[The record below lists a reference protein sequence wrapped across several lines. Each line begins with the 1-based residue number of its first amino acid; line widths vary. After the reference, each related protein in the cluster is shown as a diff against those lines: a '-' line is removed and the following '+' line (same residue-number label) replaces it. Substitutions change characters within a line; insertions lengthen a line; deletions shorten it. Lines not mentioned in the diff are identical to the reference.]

1 MPAAIWILMFL
12 VGSAMAGSGIIVPVL
27 PIYGQTFSSSA
38 TLVGML
44 ITVFGIA
51 RLTANFPSGLA
62 YGRFGARNLMIAGN
76 ALLFC
81 GAVGAALAT
90 SMSFLLACRVLQGV
104 GSGVFLTTA
113 GVVIA
118 NHSKPGTRG
127 RLLALY
133 QTAIF
138 VGAAIGPVVGG
149 YIAAAFGLTGPFWAY
164 AIISLCAIIA
174 SAVFSQPDNGLSNS
188 EAKAAL
194 GPGLRLLI
202 GDVRFAAN
210 LAMAFASGFSRTSA
224 LWQSIPLL
232 AASRHGMGYDMI
244 GLAVT
249 VTALANVVVLPLA
262 GRLTDRYGSRKLPPF
277 SAALFAGALLLI
289 AFSPGQVGFWSGVV
303 LAGIAGG
310 LNGPSLAAALVEM
323 SPGGLIGPAMGAQR
337 TASDLGFVTG
347 PVAVG
352 LIADLTRFGQVGGL
366 VLTASLLV
374 LAGVIWIAAT
384 RRIR

>member
-1 MPAAIWILMFL
+1 MFL

-44 ITVFGIA
+44 ITVFGVA

-76 ALLFC
+76 MLLFI
-81 GAVGAALAT
+81 GAVGAALA
-90 SMSFLLACRVLQGV
+90 SGMVFLLACRVMQGV

-127 RLLALY
+127 RLLAMY

-164 AIISLCAIIA
+164 AIISACAIAA
-174 SAVFSQPDNGLSNS
+174 SALFRQPPDSHSDNA
-188 EAKAAL
+188 AKATLASGL
-194 GPGLRLLI
+194 GVLI
-202 GDVRFAAN
+202 ADVRFAAN
-210 LAMAFASGFSRTSA
+210 LAMAFASGFSRTAA

-232 AASRHGMGYDMI
+232 AASRHGMGYDLI

-249 VTALANVVVLPLA
+249 VTALANVAVLPLA
-262 GRLTDRYGSRKLPPF
+262 GRLTDRYGSRMLPPF
-277 SAALFAGALLLI
+277 SAVLFAAALLLI
-289 AFSPGQVGFWSGVV
+289 AFSHGQFGFWSGVA
-303 LAGIAGG
+303 LAGVAGG

-323 SPGGLIGPAMGAQR
+323 SPGRLIGPAMGAQR

-366 VLTASLLV
+366 VVTAGLLV
-374 LAGVIWIAAT
+374 LAGLIWIAAT
-384 RRIR
+384 RRIKSPAA